1 MQRKRLFVL
10 MAAWLPLQ
18 ALADVTE
25 VTLYPNQAAVTR
37 EETATLVAGA
47 GVIEIRDLPASLM
60 DRTLRVSVLGDD
72 TAVVRE
78 VNLVSEQTAQ
88 AQASKLKE
96 LRAALQAVT
105 DDIGA
110 RDDAIRAWRY
120 RLDLLDRLTTADGE
134 APLPDDIG
142 ATADSLFQQAE
153 QSLTN
158 IRRIEQEKRG
168 LVEEQSRI
176 QRELDSLRDA
186 PKVVKHLTV
195 GYSAERASEVTLE
208 IEYQTRNAGWT
219 SAYDARLNTD
229 TSELQLVHQ
238 AVVHQNTG
246 EDWTGVSL
254 ALSTANPDVGG
265 RLPDPPPWILRPQPQ
280 PLMGKAMEA
289 DVMSMAPQMA
299 REERAQA
306 EPEQAVLV
314 TNGLTQH
321 FQIPGVLSLAD
332 GTRDKR
338 LTVTDYE
345 LPAKVSRRMVPALS
359 SLGYVFG
366 EATFQGESTL
376 PAAQVSLYQ
385 DGQFVGQS
393 WLDQTEPGAPL
404 AMSFGV
410 DDRVTVKVIRDQDQR
425 GEKGL
430 ISDEPYLERVNRF
443 EITNAHASPIDIRV
457 IDRLPVSR
465 HDDIE
470 VTYQDITTP
479 YQDNVDDKPGIIAW
493 ERVIAPGRTIT
504 LTAGF
509 EVRVPEGQDLP
520 PLP

>member
-1 MQRKRLFVL
+1 MQRKRLFVF

-25 VTLYPNQAAVTR
+25 VTLYPSQAAVTR
-37 EETATLVAGA
+37 EEPATLNAGA
-47 GVIEIRDLPASLM
+47 GVVEIRNLPAGLM

-72 TAVVRE
+72 SAQVRD
-78 VNLVSEQTAQ
+78 VNLVSEQTSQVQ
-88 AQASKLKE
+88 AGKFKE
-96 LRAALQAVT
+96 LQAALQEVT

-120 RLDLLDRLTTADGE
+120 RLDLLDRVTTADGE
-134 APLPDDIG
+134 APLPDDIV

-158 IRRIEQEKRG
+158 IRRIEQEKRR
-168 LVEEQSRI
+168 LVDEQDRI
-176 QRELDSLRDA
+176 KRELDALRDA
-186 PKVVKHLTV
+186 PKVVKHLAV
-195 GYSAERASEVTLE
+195 GYSAQRAAEVTLQ
-208 IEYQTRNAGWT
+208 IQYQTRNAGWH
-219 SAYDARLNTD
+219 SAYEARLDTD
-229 TSELQLVHQ
+229 TSDLQLVHQ

-246 EDWTGVSL
+246 EDWAGVNL

-280 PLMGKAMEA
+280 PRLGKAMEA

-299 REERAQA
+299 RDERAPAQ
-306 EPEQAVLV
+306 PEQAVLV
-314 TNGLTQH
+314 SHGLTQH
-321 FQIPGVLSLAD
+321 YRVPGNLSLTD

-338 LTVTDYE
+338 LTVTQYE

-359 SLGYVFG
+359 SLGYVYG
-366 EATFQGESTL
+366 AATYQGESTL
-376 PAAQVSLYQ
+376 PPAPVSLYQ
-385 DGQFVGQS
+385 DGQFVGQAH
-393 WLDQTEPGAPL
+393 LEQIEPGAPIEL
-404 AMSFGV
+404 SFGV

-430 ISDEPYLERVNRF
+430 ISEEPYLERVNRF
-443 EITNAHASPIDIRV
+443 EITNAHDTPIDIRV

-479 YQDNVDDKPGIIAW
+479 YQETVDDKPGIIAW
-493 ERVIAPGRTIT
+493 DRVIAPGRTIT

-509 EVRVPEGQDLP
+509 EVRVPEGQELP
-520 PLP
+520 PIP